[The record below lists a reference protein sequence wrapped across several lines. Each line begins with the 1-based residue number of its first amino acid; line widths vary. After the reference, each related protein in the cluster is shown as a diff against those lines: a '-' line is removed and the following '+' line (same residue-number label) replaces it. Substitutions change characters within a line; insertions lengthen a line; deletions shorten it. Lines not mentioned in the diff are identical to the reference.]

1 MTIRNIEH
9 LRNVAIVA
17 HVDHGKTSL
26 VDQLLKQSGLF
37 RANEHMAERAMDS
50 GDLERERG
58 ITILAKNT
66 AIPYRDIR
74 INIVDTPGHA
84 DFSGEVERIV
94 RMVDGVLLVVDAFE
108 GVMPQTKFVLQ
119 KALEA
124 GLAPIVVVNKMDR
137 ENARPVEVIDE
148 VLDLFIEL
156 GASEEQCDFPV
167 VYTSALRGTASESI
181 DHPGENLQPLFEAII
196 QHIPAP
202 SGDPEAPLQW
212 QVTMLDYNEFLG
224 RIGIGRVAR
233 GQIHVGDAVSV
244 VRRSGDVSRARVVK
258 LFSFQGLK
266 RMEVETAGVGDI
278 VAVAGIPELTVGETI
293 CPVDAPEGLPTL
305 HIDEPTL
312 QMTFR
317 VNDSPFAGRE
327 GQFVTSRK
335 LRERLFAELESDV
348 SLRVEE
354 TEDTDA
360 FLVSSR
366 GELHLSILIET
377 MRREGYELQVSKP
390 RVILREQNGKIQE
403 PIEHLVA
410 DVPSDAV
417 GSVIE
422 ALGYR
427 KGEMVHMLT
436 SPSGESTR
444 LEFHVPARGLIG
456 FRTEFLT
463 LTRGYGTM
471 HHRFLQYDEW
481 KGDVIT
487 RRQGVLVA
495 SESGTATAY
504 SIQNLEDRGILFI
517 TPGTEVY
524 EGMIVGEHTR
534 ENDLTVNVTKAK
546 HMTNV
551 RSATKEE
558 TVRLKAPRLL
568 SLEQAMTYIE
578 DDELCEIT
586 PQSVRLR
593 KRYLNKSE
601 RDKMAK
607 RGKEVMQ

>member
-181 DHPGENLQPLFEAII
+181 DHPGENLQPLFDAII

-278 VAVAGIPELTVGETI
+278 VAVAGIPELTVGETV